1 MGRPQGSKDR
11 KPQHKWT
18 DEEKEY
24 LKSIVK
30 GRTYKEITTKMN
42 DKFEYDFSEYQIKG
56 MIVRNKL
63 TTGTSGHFKKGSTP
77 WNKGLKGYIG
87 ANKTSFKK
95 GMIPINHREV
105 GSERINIDGYA
116 EIKVAEPN
124 KWRLKHRVIY
134 EKHHG
139 EIPKDHVVIFA
150 DGNKMNF
157 KIDNLV
163 LISRYQLLV
172 LNKNNLIKN
181 ETELTKAGINVAN
194 IIIQLNNINNKR
206 KEKADFKCQHL
217 MAIKSSR

>member
-1 MGRPQGSKDR
+1 MSIKKRGKDR
-11 KPQHKWT
+11 KPRHIWT
-18 DEEKEY
+18 IEEKEY
-24 LKSIVK
+24 LIQICKKNDYDTIL
-30 GRTYKEITTKMN
+30 KMMN
-42 DKFEYDFSEYQIKG
+42 NKFKYSFDRKQIISFMK
-56 MIVRNKL
+56 RNKL
-63 TTGTSGHFKKGSTP
+63 KSEAIKNNGRFSKGMTP
-77 WNKGLKGYIG
+77 WNKGLSYQPN
-87 ANKTSFKK
+87 NKETRFKK
-95 GMIPINHREV
+95 GHITSNYRQV
-105 GSERINIDGYA
+105 GEERINIDGYI

-206 KEKADFKCQHL
+206 KG
-217 MAIKSSR
+217 

>member
-1 MGRPQGSKDR
+1 MGRPKGSKGKR
-11 KPQHKWT
+11 KQHKWT
-18 DEEKEY
+18 NEEKEY

-30 GRTYKEITTKMN
+30 NNSYKEITKKMN
-42 DKFEYDFSEYQIKG
+42 DRFNCDFSEGQIKG
-56 MIVRNKL
+56 AITRNKL
-63 TTGTSGHFKKGSTP
+63 VTGRDGHFKKGSIP
-77 WNKGLKGYIG
+77 WNKGLSYMPNNKETRFQKG
-87 ANKTSFKK
+87 N
-95 GMIPINHREV
+95 IPHVHRKV
-105 GSERINIDGYA
+105 GSERINRDGYI

-124 KWRLKHRVIY
+124 VWDLKHRVVY

-139 EIPKDHVVIFA
+139 EIPKDYVVIFA
-150 DGNKMNF
+150 DQNKMNF

-206 KEKADFKCQHL
+206 KG
-217 MAIKSSR
+217 